1 MPNQNQFIPK
11 ENIAK
16 VEEIREINTEI
27 PTYEEFII
35 KKSHL
40 SPAARKKVINKS
52 GSNYQSPLIDSDISE
67 IKGYG
72 PCHVCYKDTQW
83 TDLYMPCPASGCS
96 SRNFT
101 YFTHTPGCGSRLEVS
116 NKAKI
121 GCSGCS
127 FTCDLKDYRF
137 TCSNHSGEYRTMDRY
152 SLDKS
157 LSMALMMG
165 RVSEVVKDLVTYTHN
180 HN

>member
-1 MPNQNQFIPK
+1 MPKNTYFIK
-11 ENIAK
+11 ENYKK
-16 VEEIREINTEI
+16 VEEVREIENEI
-27 PTYEEFII
+27 PSYEEFL
-35 KKSHL
+35 KNYNVDE
-40 SPAARKKVINKS
+40 KVNDS
-52 GSNYQSPLIDSDISE
+52 YENELNSYSDIGVS
-67 IKGYG
+67 KGFG
-72 PCHVCYKDTQW
+72 PCHICYKDTQW
-83 TDLYMPCPASGCS
+83 TDLYIPCPASGCS

-101 YFTHTPGCGSRLEVS
+101 YFTHTLGCGSRLEVS

-121 GCSGCS
+121 RCSGCS

-165 RVSEVVKDLVTYTHN
+165 RVSEVVRDLVTYTSN